1 MINNPHIGIAGNI
14 GVGKTTF
21 TEILSEK
28 FNWKPLYESV
38 VDNPY
43 LDDFYKNMDRWSF
56 NLQIYFLYNRFS
68 NQVNL
73 SDINV
78 GFIQDRTIYEDKEI
92 FAKNLKDL
100 KCMSERDWQTYV
112 KLFDSI
118 VEFVRKPDL
127 IIYLKAS
134 TDTLLSRIR
143 KRNRNF
149 EKNID
154 PEYIHSLN
162 IYYNKWIS
170 KINDEKKLII
180 STDNFN
186 VFKDF
191 DRLEEIFN
199 EIRLKLKKV

>member
-1 MINNPHIGIAGNI
+1 MVCWIRFILYQGSNMCVCLIFLKSRPSVPALDI
-14 GVGKTTF
+14 KT
-21 TEILSEK
+21 ILTSS
-28 FNWKPLYESV
+28 P
-38 VDNPY
+38 
-43 LDDFYKNMDRWSF
+43 
-56 NLQIYFLYNRFS
+56 FLLEELVLAFS
-68 NQVNL
+68 SLLLLGLNFL
-73 SDINV
+73 SPDI
-78 GFIQDRTIYEDKEI
+78 ITY
-92 FAKNLKDL
+92 L

-180 STDNFN
+180 NTDNFN